1 MHKMCNKTSQEIDK
15 KKYFKI
21 RGSVGLKK
29 MFQIFETSLFWSKVM
44 ILTKF
49 NLNHVFFIVIV
60 KIFIFA
66 VPWRIPQVRSLKNW
80 NIVRKGIRLSGGGGG
95 VTGSYVYD

>member
-49 NLNHVFFIVIV
+49 NLNHVFF
-60 KIFIFA
+60 
-66 VPWRIPQVRSLKNW
+66 SLSLLKYLYLQSLEEYP
-80 NIVRKGIRLSGGGGG
+80 K
-95 VTGSYVYD
+95 